1 MKVLITGAA
10 GMLGQQVT
18 REFRQRGQQV
28 FPFDHG
34 TLDITDLPVVRITLA
49 RVAPDVVVNC
59 AAYTAVDKA
68 ETERETAFAVNAI
81 GPRNLALA
89 CGEVGA
95 ALVHVST
102 DYVFDGDKAEPY
114 VIWDPLQPLSVYGLS
129 KAWGENYVRSLLTRY
144 YLVRT
149 SWLFGPGGSNFVDR
163 ILRSAREGQPLRV
176 VNDQRGSPTFTV
188 DLAGG
193 IADLVMRGAYG
204 IYHLTNQ
211 GITTWYQLACLVLS
225 QAGLSVP
232 IRPISTREL
241 NRPAR
246 RPANSVLDP
255 FPVRETIGRLLPPWP
270 DAITRYLNEV
280 GT

>member
-1 MKVLITGAA
+1 VKVLITGAA